1 LSIHWLRVFADASHD
16 GILAVDA
23 LGRVTHAN
31 QNASSLLGHSLDEL
45 LGRPVLDFF
54 LLEQRIAVS
63 LERAWTAGQPQLGL
77 SGWLR
82 RRSGE
87 PLAVRFNAVPWPSD
101 GPEAGALIAFQPA
114 ASAAFD
120 KPVEAGSAA
129 APGEQDDSS
138 SRQDRAGEADLG
150 GRRACKNL
158 QAGLP
163 GMGAD
168 EWVRLCREALRDN
181 RFVLYRQAVVDV
193 KTRQVVAW
201 ELLIRMQGPA
211 GELIMPGEFLPAC
224 ERSGLICELDRWVIR
239 KAFQLLADWSEL
251 DDPNIALHINISR
264 RTLSDLALVDFIR
277 QQLEATGI
285 DPRRIVFEVTETAA
299 IDDLEKALAFMHSL
313 EELGFRFALDDFGAG
328 FTGIGVLRRLPVH
341 YLKIDGSFIRDLRSD
356 PVSRQLVKTI
366 VASAQALGKQT
377 VAEFVPDEET
387 LAILCEVGADFGQG
401 YYLGRPEPIPDFD
414 C

>member
-1 LSIHWLRVFADASHD
+1 
-16 GILAVDA
+16 
-23 LGRVTHAN
+23 
-31 QNASSLLGHSLDEL
+31 
-45 LGRPVLDFF
+45 
-54 LLEQRIAVS
+54 
-63 LERAWTAGQPQLGL
+63 
-77 SGWLR
+77 
-82 RRSGE
+82 
-87 PLAVRFNAVPWPSD
+87 
-101 GPEAGALIAFQPA
+101 
-114 ASAAFD
+114 
-120 KPVEAGSAA
+120 
-129 APGEQDDSS
+129 
-138 SRQDRAGEADLG
+138 
-150 GRRACKNL
+150 
-158 QAGLP
+158 
-163 GMGAD
+163 MGAD